1 MLEDSFSIKH
11 NNLMAEIDSKV
22 FGNKKLLKAEIEAG
36 FLEEIKA
43 ISRKI
48 AINLIKENWK
58 LPDLAK
64 DKNYV
69 NELTKKI
76 VKIFR

>member
-48 AINLIKENWK
+48 AINLIKEN
-58 LPDLAK
+58 
-64 DKNYV
+64 
-69 NELTKKI
+69 
-76 VKIFR
+76 